1 MNRTLS
7 GVSYVSRL
15 APWVVFA
22 LLAGYLATTQLGEY
36 NTFTVGTIAVAC
48 VASIGLNL
56 LIGNAGLISLATPAF
71 MAIGAY
77 GAAIVLQHTTLGIA
91 GAVILPI
98 LASVILGGLVGLL
111 ALRLKGFY
119 LALATLG
126 LLEAIQYFLLEG
138 GTLVGSGYGYAMPT
152 ATIDGAVLTF
162 QDWSGIAVGVVVLA
176 VGAAWSIRRSAIGRA
191 LTLLRENELVA
202 GCMGINTIQLKI
214 GAFAL
219 SAGFGALA
227 GVLSGFVE
235 GAVSPNVFS
244 LTLGVSQLAFIIF
257 GGLGYVSGALVGTAF
272 LMALPVWFT
281 SLGTNEGI
289 LYAAVLLVVVVVAPR
304 GMVAVGIDTFR
315 MLRRRI
321 RHGALGSS
329 DVPERSRWS
338 PVGDL
343 VTKLTPPALRTVS
356 STARS
361 TNQVEPDTTLV
372 DIAAIAALAP
382 TERPIDAANAQS
394 AELIS
399 FHGATVRYGG
409 LVAVNDM
416 TMSVKKGSVHGL
428 IGPNGAGKSSAV
440 AALFGLVRLTAGTI
454 SVEGELLQSTAKR
467 RSPWTVAQRGLGR
480 TFQTPAAGRGLSV
493 LESVENG
500 VFWHLRTGYIRAG
513 LRTPRVIRDERQ
525 ARESALE
532 ALELVRYGSNIKK
545 PVSELTLGE
554 LRRVELAR
562 VLAARPR
569 VIVLDEP
576 TSGLELAD
584 ADGLFS
590 LLQELAQGNDR
601 SVLVVEHNVRLI
613 FEYCDDIT
621 VLNLGQVIAN
631 GPPTDVAEHVA
642 VKEAYLG
649 HR

>member
-7 GVSYVSRL
+7 GASYATRL

-22 LLAGYLATTQLGEY
+22 LLGGWIVTTQLGEY

-77 GAAIVLQHTTLGIA
+77 GAAIVLQHTALGLA

-126 LLEAIQYFLLEG
+126 LLEAIQYFLLQG

-152 ATIDGAVLTF
+152 ATFFGTQLTF
-162 QDWSGIAVGVVVLA
+162 QEWSGIAMGVLVLA

-202 GCMGINTIQLKI
+202 GCMGINTVQLKI

-289 LYAAVLLVVVVVAPR
+289 LYAAVLLFVVVVAPR
-304 GMVAVGIDTFR
+304 GMVAVGIDTFK
-315 MLRRRI
+315 MVRRRFG
-321 RHGALGSS
+321 RGAASS
-329 DVPERSRWS
+329 DEPSRTRWS

-356 STARS
+356 SLPPRT
-361 TNQVEPDTTLV
+361 TQVEPDTTLN
-372 DIAAIAALAP
+372 DIAALAALAP
-382 TERPIDAANAQS
+382 TERPSNEGQS
-394 AELIS
+394 SELIS
-399 FHGATVRYGG
+399 FQGATVRYGG

-416 TMSVKKGSVHGL
+416 TMSVKQGSVHGL

-440 AALFGLVRLTAGTI
+440 AALFGLVRLSAGTI
-454 SVEGELLQSTAKR
+454 SVEGELLQSSAKR

-480 TFQTPAAGRGLSV
+480 TFQTPAGGRGLTV

-500 VFWHLRTGYIRAG
+500 VFWHLRTGYVRAG

-525 ARESALE
+525 AREAALE
-532 ALELVRYGSNIKK
+532 ALELVRYHSSFKK

-590 LLQELAQGNDR
+590 LLQELAQGKDR